1 MEVKAIA
8 AGADGVGV
16 GVGVGA
22 GVGAGVGPGV
32 GVGMGMMFPGG
43 WARIGSAHP
52 TAIAAN
58 NSSANAQPSRLYCIP
73 HVDSN
78 DRFSI
83 DGEHAA
89 LMVVVVCLSF
99 MSDSS
104 FRSFSLLKLQS
115 ALPYA
120 GVHCRLLEFS
130 HCPGVS

>member
-22 GVGAGVGPGV
+22 GVGVGVGPGV
-32 GVGMGMMFPGG
+32 GVGMGTMFPGG

-52 TAIAAN
+52 TAIAAI

-73 HVDSN
+73 RVDSN

-89 LMVVVVCLSF
+89 SMVVVVCLSF

-104 FRSFSLLKLQS
+104 FGPSSLLKLQS

-120 GVHCRLLEFS
+120 GVHYRLLEFS
-130 HCPGVS
+130 HYPGVS